1 VKLFARAARRF
12 HDMESLTLTFL
23 PLIVFSLLSRFLP
36 PDYIGIAGLAAQ

>member
-12 HDMESLTLTFL
+12 HDMKSLILTFL

-36 PDYIGIAGLAAQ
+36 HVYIGIAGSPPQ